1 MKFAKK
7 KLLVLGGKP
16 IGSCEIVEYAKKE
29 GAYVIVA
36 DYLPREFSAAKRL
49 ADECWDISTG
59 DIDELKKLIVA
70 NNVDAVYTGVHEFNI
85 LKMLQ
90 ICKDLDLPCYC
101 TPKQWDDVDNKESFK
116 NMCRKYGIPVTK
128 EYSLSTRLS
137 EEELNKI
144 DYPVIIKPVDGSG
157 SRGFSICSNK
167 DELIDAY
174 PQAINFSPTQTVL
187 VEQYMNYE
195 NSAIINYTL
204 VDGEVIY
211 SGIGDK
217 KSKKVT
223 EIGAPIMSAVIYPS
237 IYEREY
243 LEELDKKVRKMFK
256 EEGYRNGVIWIEAFS
271 DKGKFTFNELG
282 YRFGGSLTYYAVKHR
297 AGFDQLALQIEYALT
312 GKNESIS
319 NIDYVAPDDVYMVL
333 PVHVKPGKISRIE
346 GIDELKNRKEFNEIV
361 YVHFIGDQIEDWG
374 SAQQVF
380 AYVHFITS
388 NRKEA
393 DKFASYIVN
402 TLKVYDEE
410 DNQMLFNLY
419 V

>member
-1 MKFAKK
+1 MRFANK

-36 DYLPREFSAAKRL
+36 DYLPKEFSAAKRL

-59 DIDELKKLIVA
+59 DTDEIEKLILA
-70 NNVDAVYTGVHEFNI
+70 NNIDAVYTGVHEFNI
-85 LKMLQ
+85 SKMLQ
-90 ICKDLDLPCYC
+90 ICKDLNLPCYC
-101 TPKQWDDVDNKESFK
+101 TPEQWDNVDNKESFK

-128 EYSLSTRLS
+128 EYALSSQFS

-144 DYPVIIKPVDGSG
+144 EYPVIIKPVDGSG
-157 SRGFSICSNK
+157 SRGFSICRDRS
-167 DELIDAY
+167 ELIYSY
-174 PQAINFSPTQTVL
+174 PKAVEYSPSGTVL

-195 NSAIINYTL
+195 NSVIINYTL
-204 VDGEVIY
+204 VDGKVIY

-217 KSKKVT
+217 KSKKISET
-223 EIGAPIMSAVIYPS
+223 GAPIMSAVIYPS
-237 IYEREY
+237 LYEKEY
-243 LEELDKKVRKMFK
+243 LEELDSKVRKMFT
-256 EEGYRNGVIWIEAFS
+256 EDGYRNGMIWIEAFS
-271 DKGKFTFNELG
+271 DNGKFTFNELG
-282 YRFGGSLTYYAVKHR
+282 YRFGGSLTYHAVKHTT
-297 AGFDQLALQIEYALT
+297 GFDQLALQIEYALT
-312 GKNESIS
+312 GRNESIS
-319 NIDYVAPDDVYMVL
+319 YDFVAPEDVYMVL

-346 GIDELKNRKEFNEIV
+346 GIDEIKNRKEFNEIV
-361 YVHFIGDQIEDWG
+361 YVHFVGDQIEDWG

-380 AYVHFITS
+380 AYVHFIAPD
-388 NRKEA
+388 REEA
-393 DKFASYIVN
+393 DIFAKYIVN